1 MDLYVIFCNPADYPG
16 QFVVCRQNV
25 GRDSKITKDP
35 RPLAI
40 GNLATC
46 RDALPLGLT
55 RLDRDPADD
64 PGGGMTQNTL
74 SKSNL
79 RCQELFQGTHLS
91 KIAELFFGN
100 CRR

>member
-16 QFVVCRQNV
+16 QFVVCRQHV

-64 PGGGMTQNTL
+64 PCIYEVWL
-74 SKSNL
+74 
-79 RCQELFQGTHLS
+79 
-91 KIAELFFGN
+91 
-100 CRR
+100 